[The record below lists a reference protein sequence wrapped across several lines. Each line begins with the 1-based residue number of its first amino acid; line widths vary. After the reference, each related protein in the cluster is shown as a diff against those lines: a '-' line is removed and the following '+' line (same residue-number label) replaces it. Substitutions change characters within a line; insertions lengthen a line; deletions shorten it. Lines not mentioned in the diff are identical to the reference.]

1 MLVTSKGPA
10 RATGRPP
17 VTSRTELEHI
27 ALALFCE
34 KGFESTT
41 VKDIARGAG
50 ISRRTFFRYYASKND
65 VAWGD
70 FDEHLASFQARFDAV
85 PPEVP
90 TETALRECILAFNDF
105 PDDELP
111 WLRQRMALLLRVSAL
126 QAHSAL
132 RYAAWCDIVASFV
145 ARRTGHAPQ
154 TLVPQVLARSAL
166 GTAVAAY
173 ERWLE
178 DDTTQLREMLDAALS
193 IWLRPWTSPPAEPT
207 GAPPAREER

>member
-1 MLVTSKGPA
+1 MPVSVGGPA
-10 RATGRPP
+10 RTTGRPP
-17 VTSRTELEHI
+17 VTSRAELEHI

-50 ISRRTFFRYYASKND
+50 ISPRTFFRYYASKND

-70 FDEHLASFQARFDAV
+70 FDEHLTRFRAHFDAV

-105 PDDELP
+105 SDDELP
-111 WLRQRMALLLRVSAL
+111 WLRQRMSLLLGVSAL
-126 QAHSAL
+126 QAHSVL
-132 RYAAWCDIVASFV
+132 RYAAWCDIVANFV
-145 ARRTGHAPQ
+145 AQRTGHAPR

-166 GTAVAAY
+166 ATAVAAY

-178 DDTTQLREMLDAALS
+178 DGTAELREMLEAALS
-193 IWLRPWTSPPAEPT
+193 IWLRPQTSSPAGT
-207 GAPPAREER
+207 GARFARGHR